1 MNVIALF
8 AKDTAVTVGVVAA
21 EVLNWHAEAIV
32 FEHV

>member
-1 MNVIALF
+1 VNVIELF
-8 AKDTAVTVGVVAA
+8 AKDTAVTIGVVAA